1 MSYLTLNESK
11 YAQPVCRISGGQ
23 YDGKIVY
30 FVEKMHVAQ
39 ALENETPYAPF
50 KYLKLEE
57 ASASFTP
64 EYNDTIE
71 RNVVCALG
79 RSGVGKSYF
88 CDMFIQSFMK
98 DNNKLVFQ
106 ISPFDDDPSIKKNDR
121 ILKIEVD
128 DETYMKHPLKM
139 TDFPSD
145 GSMLFIDDLDV
156 MEISKSTMKAIES
169 LQTQVLNGGRH
180 QKLSYIRTQHVT
192 STNDAS
198 IRKLISESHL
208 IVLYINTGN
217 YKTILE
223 KYIGLSTKQ
232 IAKLRNMP
240 TRWIA
245 ISPLMDMLIYTET
258 EIFFRNDL

>member
-11 YAQPVCRISGGQ
+11 YAQPVCRISGGE
-23 YDGKIVY
+23 YDGKVVY
-30 FVEKMHVAQ
+30 FVEKMHSAKSK
-39 ALENETPYAPF
+39 EIETPYAPF
-50 KYLKLEE
+50 KYLKLED
-57 ASASFTP
+57 AKFTP

-156 MEISKSTMKAIES
+156 MEISKSTMKSIEA

-232 IAKLRNMP
+232 IAKLRDMP
-240 TRWIA
+240 VRWIA